1 MKEKIERILE
11 KQPADFIRCLTEMDA
26 CPHMVSMSEAV
37 WNLLL
42 KPLYERKPSPADGN
56 RELAEILYEAAT
68 ALHMA
73 QCNGA
78 QFEIMGE
85 VVDGRPTSKVVLEV
99 FMEGKETPTM
109 EIGIAGEKDLARH
122 PEKLEATDT
131 PPVYFTLDT
140 IGSRA

>member
-26 CPHMVSMSEAV
+26 YPRMVSMSEAV

-42 KPLYERKPSPADGN
+42 KPLYERNPSPADGN

>member
-26 CPHMVSMSEAV
+26 CPRIVFMSEAA
-37 WNLLL
+37 WNMLL
-42 KPLYERKPSPADGN
+42 KPLYERKSSPGHGN
-56 RELAEILYEAAT
+56 SKLAEILYEAAT

-73 QCNGA
+73 QRNGA
-78 QFEIMGE
+78 QFEIVGE
-85 VVDGRPTSKVVLEV
+85 VVDGRPTSKVALEV
-99 FMEGKETPTM
+99 FMERKETPTM
-109 EIGIAGEKDLARH
+109 EIGIAGERDLARH